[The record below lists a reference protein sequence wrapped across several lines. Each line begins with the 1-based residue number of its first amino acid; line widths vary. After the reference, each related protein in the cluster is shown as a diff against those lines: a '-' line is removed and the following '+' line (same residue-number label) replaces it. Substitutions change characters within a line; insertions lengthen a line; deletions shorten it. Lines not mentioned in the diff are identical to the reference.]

1 MGIEWISFPA
11 LLAAC
16 WVALLLPL
24 TLRGLWRFDPR
35 RLGTALPLLLLAGCV
50 YQHQPLLR
58 LAARCE
64 TALLS
69 LPGAEF
75 LVRSFDL
82 PLS

>member
-1 MGIEWISFPA
+1 MGTDWISFPA

-16 WVALLLPL
+16 WVALLLL
-24 TLRGLWRFDPR
+24 LALRGLWRFEPR
-35 RLGTALPLLLLAGCV
+35 RLSTVLPLLLLAGCAC
-50 YQHQPLLR
+50 QHEPLMR
-58 LAARCE
+58 LAAHCE